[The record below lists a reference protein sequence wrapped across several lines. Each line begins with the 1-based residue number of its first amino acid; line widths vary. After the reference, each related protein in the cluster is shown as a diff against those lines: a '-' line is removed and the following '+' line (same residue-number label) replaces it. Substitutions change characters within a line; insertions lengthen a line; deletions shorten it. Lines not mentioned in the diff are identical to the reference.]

1 MPDLFKSR
9 GGCLKSPRGI
19 LRLSGEQVDSV
30 KQRRLWLQRTGV
42 IQNRDRLVKMPIFH
56 LEFCKLY
63 KSGRDRRGSYFTAT
77 QLREQLPCPVSAPG
91 AGFKLGKVPPRKCS
105 PRLFRIAHPFL
116 QFAARRSMLGRVKLI

>member
-77 QLREQLPCPVSAPG
+77 PLPEQLPCPVSDPG
-91 AGFKLGKVPPRKCS
+91 AGCTQCKLPTSNC
-105 PRLFRIAHPFL
+105 
-116 QFAARRSMLGRVKLI
+116 